1 MRRPPATLV
10 IRERVVYPDGAVV
23 EMVVWRVPSPVKPSR
38 HDFKYRLAYVVGGE
52 RVIGYDNERG
62 KGDHRHLRGIE
73 QPYRFVS
80 IERLLADFVGDVEA
94 ARRTT

>member
-1 MRRPPATLV
+1 MKRRPATLV
-10 IRERVVYPDGAVV
+10 IRERVVYPDGAVA
-23 EMVVWRVPSPVKPSR
+23 EMVVWRVPSPVRPSR

-73 QPYRFVS
+73 RPYGFVS
-80 IERLLADFVGDVEA
+80 IDGLLADFVSDVEA
-94 ARRTT
+94 FRRTT